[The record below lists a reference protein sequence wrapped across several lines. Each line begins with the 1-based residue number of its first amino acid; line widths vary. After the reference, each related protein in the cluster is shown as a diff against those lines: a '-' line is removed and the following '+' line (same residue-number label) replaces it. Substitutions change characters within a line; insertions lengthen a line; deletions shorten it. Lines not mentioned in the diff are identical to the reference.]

1 MNIVFLVLISRMMEI
16 GECLLARSRKM
27 EIPAEG
33 DTSELLN
40 LVRRSDKPT
49 FVFLSSQPEYRRGTY
64 KLVAFYI

>member
-1 MNIVFLVLISRMMEI
+1 MEI
-16 GECLLARSRKM
+16 GEYPLARLSKM

-49 FVFLSSQPEYRRGTY
+49 FVILSSQPEYRRGTY
-64 KLVAFYI
+64 TLVAFNIQTARRHAGT